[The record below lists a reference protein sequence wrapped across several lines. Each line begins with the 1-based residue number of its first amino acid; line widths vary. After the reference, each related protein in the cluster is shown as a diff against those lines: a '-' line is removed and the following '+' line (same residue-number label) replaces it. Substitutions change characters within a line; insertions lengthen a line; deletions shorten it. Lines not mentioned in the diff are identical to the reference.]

1 MYVVLH
7 TYLTCTKYIFG
18 DDGLDFC
25 ATRMSTASTIALTRT
40 TATETAAASEATHE
54 SF

>member
-7 TYLTCTKYIFG
+7 TYLTCTKYVFG

-25 ATRMSTASTIALTRT
+25 ATRMSTAASTIALLDEDDSNGDGGLRGH
-40 TATETAAASEATHE
+40 S
-54 SF
+54 